1 MKSYFLV
8 INTVF
13 VVECRTPGDKA
24 DHRLRSYSHVMPRVL
39 ASFARKLVDRFWV
52 IVFGHWGCSN
62 DADDDIEAQP
72 SLSHAFLVHENE
84 EEGPEDGLGL
94 QATHA

>member
-1 MKSYFLV
+1 M
-8 INTVF
+8 
-13 VVECRTPGDKA
+13 
-24 DHRLRSYSHVMPRVL
+24 
-39 ASFARKLVDRFWV
+39 
-52 IVFGHWGCSN
+52 FGHWGCSN